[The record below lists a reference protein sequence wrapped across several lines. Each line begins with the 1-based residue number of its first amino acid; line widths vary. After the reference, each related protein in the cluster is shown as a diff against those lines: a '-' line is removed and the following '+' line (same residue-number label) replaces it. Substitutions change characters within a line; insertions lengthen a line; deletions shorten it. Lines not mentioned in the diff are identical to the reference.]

1 MPCCW
6 PVRDEKMRPLPA
18 GEYTITDHAA
28 MEMERRNI
36 SPELVRE
43 VLEKPE
49 QRLVV
54 REGREVFQSRKWING
69 KRYLIR
75 VFVEVDRRPAE
86 VVTAYRTSRITKY
99 WREVG

>member
-1 MPCCW
+1 MSY
-6 PVRDEKMRPLPA
+6 LSG
-18 GEYTITDHAA
+18 GEYVITDHAA
-28 MEMERRNI
+28 MEMDRRNI

-43 VLEKPE
+43 VLEKLE

-54 REGREVFQSRKWING
+54 REGREVFQSRKWIKG

-75 VFVEVDRRPAE
+75 IFVEVDRSPAE

>member
-1 MPCCW
+1 
-6 PVRDEKMRPLPA
+6 MRPLPT
-18 GEYTITDHAA
+18 GEYIITDHAA
-28 MEMERRNI
+28 MEMERRDI

-43 VLEKPE
+43 VLERPE

-54 REGREVFQSRKWING
+54 REGREVFQSRKWIKA

-86 VVTAYRTSRITKY
+86 VVTAYRTGRITKY
-99 WREVG
+99 WREVE

>member
-1 MPCCW
+1 
-6 PVRDEKMRPLPA
+6 
-18 GEYTITDHAA
+18 

-36 SPELVRE
+36 SSELVRE

-54 REGREVFQSRKWING
+54 REGREVFQSRKWIKG

-75 VFVEVDRRPAE
+75 VFVEADRRPAE

-99 WREVG
+99 WR

>member
-1 MPCCW
+1 M
-6 PVRDEKMRPLPA
+6 KPLPA
-18 GEYTITDHAA
+18 GEYIITDHAS

-36 SPELVRE
+36 LPELVRE

-54 REGREVFQSRKWING
+54 REGREVFQSRKWIKG

-75 VFVEVDRRPAE
+75 IFVEVDRSPAE